1 MALEDV
7 NDKDKAS
14 ALNGEML
21 DGNALKIDLAGNKPK
36 RDSNIG
42 RCYLYKW
49 LSENLDWNLNLVYI
63 VLYGFT
69 V

>member
-42 RCYLYKW
+42 RWYLYK
-49 LSENLDWNLNLVYI
+49 
-63 VLYGFT
+63 
-69 V
+69 

>member
-42 RCYLYKW
+42 RCYLYK
-49 LSENLDWNLNLVYI
+49 
-63 VLYGFT
+63 
-69 V
+69 

>member
-1 MALEDV
+1 MSLFVHKLWLVELVNFVCSFAFVALEDA

-36 RDSNIG
+36 RDATSG
-42 RCYLYKW
+42 R
-49 LSENLDWNLNLVYI
+49 
-63 VLYGFT
+63 
-69 V
+69 